1 MKITLNGAPHQT
13 AAENI
18 AQLLHELQMPAR
30 GIAVARN
37 QNVVR
42 RTEHEATPLQ
52 ENDTIE
58 IIRAVQGG

>member
-13 AAENI
+13 TAHNI
-18 AQLLHELQMPAR
+18 AELLLELQMPNH

-42 RTEHEATPLQ
+42 RAEHETTQLQ
-52 ENDTIE
+52 EADIIE